1 MSFIAQTI
9 TSALK
14 SAAQPSPLLAKPPAR
29 EKKTAAEIAADYE
42 RSHKMRKE
50 REEAYWEMMFEQ
62 ERLLDSGRSTKEGF
76 EKATMEWLR
85 KHLAP

>member
-9 TSALK
+9 TSTLK
-14 SAAQPSPLLAKPPAR
+14 SAAQPPPLLAKLPAR
-29 EKKTAAEIAADYE
+29 ERETAAKVAADYK
-42 RSHKMRKE
+42 RRHKMRKE

-62 ERLLDSGRSTKEGF
+62 ERLLDIGRSTKEDF

-85 KHLAP
+85 KHPAP